1 MTPSRARD
9 DRHEVLTSLDLAD
22 ENCRFLF
29 NTIPIPVFVL
39 DRRSLKILE
48 CNESAEEVYGFRRG
62 ELIMTSFLNLFEE
75 SEQQNLALELRTS
88 GMLSHVSQVTREGR
102 SILVNLRTS
111 RSHYN
116 ERPALLVTAS
126 DIISILMVK
135 PQLIQASKMAT
146 LGEMTAGIAHE
157 LNQPLSVIKT
167 ASSFLLTRAERGE
180 AVQPGLLRAMIEE
193 IDGHVD
199 RASGMVQH
207 IRDFG
212 RKSAM
217 ALEPVR
223 VNEVIVSVLD
233 IFSQQLSLRQIEVV
247 HELASDLP
255 PVQADPNRLEQVLIN
270 LLINARDAI
279 EEKQEKQSAGESRER
294 IVVRTSLDRDHVRI
308 EVRDSGIGISEEVK
322 GRIFEPFFTTK
333 RAGKGTGLGLPISY
347 GIVQDFRGRMDLESV
362 PGGGASFI
370 VQLPVSGTS
379 HAGQDSDRR

>member
-1 MTPSRARD
+1 MNSRGARD
-9 DRHEVLTSLDLAD
+9 DRDEVLTTLDLSD

-39 DRRSLKILE
+39 DRRNLKILE
-48 CNESAEEVYGFRRG
+48 CNESAEDVYGYRRH
-62 ELIMTSFLNLFEE
+62 ELLRTSFLNLFEE
-75 SEQQNLALELRTS
+75 SEQQSLALELRTS

-111 RSHYN
+111 RSRYN

-180 AVQPGLLRAMIEE
+180 AVQPGLLRAMIQE

-199 RASGMVQH
+199 RASGMIHH

-212 RKSAM
+212 RKSEK
-217 ALEPVR
+217 ALEPVG
-223 VNEVIVSVLD
+223 VNEVIGSVLD
-233 IFSQQLSLRQIEVV
+233 IFSQQLSLRQIEVAR
-247 HELASDLP
+247 ELAPDLP
-255 PVQADPNRLEQVLIN
+255 AVQADPNRLEQVLIN
-270 LLINARDAI
+270 LLINARDSI
-279 EEKQEKQSAGESRER
+279 EEKQERQAGVESRER
-294 IVVRTSLDRDHVRI
+294 IVVRTSIDGDHVRI
-308 EVRDSGIGISEEVK
+308 EVRDSGVGISEEVK

-370 VQLPVSGTS
+370 IQIPVSGTV
-379 HAGQDSDRR
+379 HARQDSDRR